1 MITATT
7 ENIWELFHAMWNDA
21 KTQRSYVKG
30 NWMALQSMLKQRLEG
45 ERLPT
50 KASIYTPLPEGA
62 RRYRTLLIEP
72 KRDFGGQPHLINGK
86 MVMKGWVVTDG
97 TCNVMPGATWFTTVK
112 RAKYAIDV
120 LIAVQGNAQMFWEI
134 MQPFQHTPGDRDK
147 SYISPALGADHKKG
161 RHYAKY
167 ERDLCVEVGILKE
180 EVYA

>member
-97 TCNVMPGATWFTTVK
+97 
-112 RAKYAIDV
+112 
-120 LIAVQGNAQMFWEI
+120 NAQMFWEI

>member
-1 MITATT
+1 MIYTATT

-30 NWMALQSMLKQRLEG
+30 NWMALQSMLKQCLEG

-86 MVMKGWVVTDG
+86 MVMKGWVVTD
-97 TCNVMPGATWFTTVK
+97 
-112 RAKYAIDV
+112 
-120 LIAVQGNAQMFWEI
+120 GNAQMFWEI